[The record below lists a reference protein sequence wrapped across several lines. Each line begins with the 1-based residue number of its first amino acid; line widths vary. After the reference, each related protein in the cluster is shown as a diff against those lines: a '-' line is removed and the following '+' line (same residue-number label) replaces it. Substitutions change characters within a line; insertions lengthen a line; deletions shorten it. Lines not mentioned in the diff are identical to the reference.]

1 MAKSKQKRLPRRGY
15 VLVSLAVVDENGFT
29 HQYQPVE
36 TPVGA
41 FRDGLAAITLPAA
54 AKAGSEASA
63 GRTA

>member
-1 MAKSKQKRLPRRGY
+1 MARSKQKRLPRRGY

-41 FRDGLAAITLPAA
+41 FRDGLATITLPATPA
-54 AKAGSEASA
+54 AESTSSE
-63 GRTA
+63 RTA